1 MSGRYEVQVVPPD
14 EGEEA
19 LALLLRRFPPEGRPR
34 RKEALLQRLTTDRA
48 IPLELWRVV
57 DRHPASGKSA
67 CPRVVAAGLLE
78 HQPGGTSMGSA
89 PVVLNHRFLDAGT
102 LLLRKWKEVVRSQ
115 GRRVLQILAEDP
127 LLGQRQMLRQAGIR
141 RLTSLLYMCCE
152 VGESLEEPP
161 WDGSPAKGGLLFE
174 PLSGSPTA
182 WPRLAAVVEKTYI
195 GSLDCPEV
203 SGLRNV
209 EETLTAYRLA
219 GAWRA
224 DLWFIV
230 RLQEQEIGCLLLGDR
245 PTENC
250 LELVYMGLLPEYRG
264 HGFGSRLV
272 EKAKSVTVELGRSR
286 LVAAV
291 DIRNWPAIRVYE
303 HAGFR
308 SVARADVFQE
318 IFIPPNK

>member
-1 MSGRYEVQVVPPD
+1 VSGRYEVELVPPD
-14 EGEEA
+14 KAEEA
-19 LALLLRRFPPEGRPR
+19 LALLLRRYPPERRPR
-34 RKEALLQRLTTDRA
+34 RREALLQRLTNDRA
-48 IPLELWRVV
+48 IPLELWQVV
-57 DRHPASGKSA
+57 DRHPSSGKSA

-78 HQPGGTSMGSA
+78 HQPGGTTMGSA
-89 PVVLNHRFLDAGT
+89 PVVLNHRFLDAGI
-102 LLLRKWKEVVRSQ
+102 LLLRKWREAVRNQ
-115 GRRVLQILAEDP
+115 GRRVLQILAEDH
-127 LLGQRQMLRQAGIR
+127 LLGQRQMLRQAGIP

-161 WDGSPAKGGLLFE
+161 WDGSPAKGGLFFE
-174 PLSGSPTA
+174 PLSDSPTT
-182 WPRLAAVVEKTYI
+182 WSRLAAVVEKTYI

-203 SGLRNV
+203 SGLRTA

-230 RLQEQEIGCLLLGDR
+230 RLQDQEIGCLLLGDR

-250 LELVYMGLLPEYRG
+250 IELVYMGLLPEYRG
-264 HGFGSRLV
+264 HGLGSRLV
-272 EKAKSVTVELGRSR
+272 DKAKSITVQLGRSR

-303 HAGFR
+303 QAGFY

-318 IFIPPNK
+318 IFPPSNK

>member
-1 MSGRYEVQVVPPD
+1 MSGRYEVEQVPPD
-14 EGEEA
+14 KGEEA

-34 RKEALLQRLTTDRA
+34 RKEALFQRLATDRG
-48 IPLELWRVV
+48 IPLELWQVV
-57 DRHPASGKSA
+57 DRHPSCGKSA
-67 CPRVVAAGLLE
+67 CPHVVAAGLLE
-78 HQPGGTSMGSA
+78 HQPGGTTMGSA
-89 PVVLNHRFLDAGT
+89 PVVLNHRFLDAGI
-102 LLLRKWKEVVRSQ
+102 LLLRTWREAVRNL

-127 LLGQRQMLRQAGIR
+127 LLGQRQMLRQAGIP
-141 RLTSLLYMCCE
+141 RLTSLLYMCWE
-152 VGESLEEPP
+152 VGEPLEALPSNGIWAE
-161 WDGSPAKGGLLFE
+161 GRLFWE

-182 WPRLAAVVEKTYI
+182 WSRLAAVVEKTYI

-219 GAWRA
+219 GVWRA

-250 LELVYMGLLPEYRG
+250 IELVYMGLLPEYRG

-272 EKAKSVTVELGRSR
+272 EKAKSVTVHLGRSR

-303 HAGFR
+303 QAGFH
-308 SVARADVFQE
+308 SVGRADVFQE
-318 IFIPPNK
+318 IFTPPNK